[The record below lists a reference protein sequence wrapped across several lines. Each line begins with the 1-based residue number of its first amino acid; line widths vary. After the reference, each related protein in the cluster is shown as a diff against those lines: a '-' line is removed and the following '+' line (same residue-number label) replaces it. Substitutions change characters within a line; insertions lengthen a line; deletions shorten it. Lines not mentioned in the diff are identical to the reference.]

1 MEFVWF
7 MKNHFIRSKKD
18 FFITRGHEKITAVD
32 EDKFPKIVRF
42 PVEYIVFHIFKIV
55 NRIDLAD
62 MKIFPQ
68 SNTFVI
74 WHSCHLKSYE
84 Y

>member
-1 MEFVWF
+1 
-7 MKNHFIRSKKD
+7 MKNHLIRSKKD
-18 FFITRGHEKITAVD
+18 FFITRGHEKIAAVD

-42 PVEYIVFHIFKIV
+42 PVKYIVFHIFKIV
-55 NRIDLAD
+55 NGIDLAN

-74 WHSCHLKSYE
+74 WHSCHLRSYE